1 MRAISQKKS
10 LVLVLTLG
18 LILGWTL
25 AAGAQLI
32 PKSKEDLEQ
41 QKERQANL
49 LQKPKPASKPDP
61 TSTERTGG
69 VIRFKGAKTIKVE
82 VKKPRVQLFFRRRD
96 PVIGKGGLERT
107 FRETLRG
114 ASAWERGH
122 VPKIA
127 MRKAKGEKIQTETE
141 HAQEVKA
148 EETQE
153 KK

>member
-1 MRAISQKKS
+1 MRAISQKRS

-32 PKSKEDLEQ
+32 LTKKQLEERR
-41 QKERQANL
+41 KRQAE
-49 LQKPKPASKPDP
+49 LQKPKPAPKPAP
-61 TSTERTGG
+61 TATERTGG

-96 PVIGKGGLERT
+96 PVMGKGGLERA

-114 ASAWERGH
+114 ASVWEKGH

-127 MRKAKGEKIQTETE
+127 MRKAESEKTQTKTE
-141 HAQEVKA
+141 HAQEVKGK
-148 EETQE
+148 EIQE